1 MSVKGT
7 IGKTGSTHVHGAPIA
22 ELTEDNL
29 KALAVADGEWVA
41 VYLNGLDSRAIPAV
55 AHQDGGLSKDEI
67 NLDLA
72 IRTVLLGPKNAEVDA
87 ASIKE
92 SMLSAAEEER
102 GHGSGVEVSIA
113 GISETRRARWS
124 KEPRKRPL
132 WWLWVRRLINRTMPT
147 SAVLCQVSKG
157 PVHLAEQSVA
167 LLDSSAMQ
175 VLGLSPGDEVVLS
188 SVSPLPPSD
197 KPTQF
202 CRIVKVVKVYEHSKE
217 RKIQGVPVIQLSEAM
232 RDQLGLDRGYFEKSN
247 QPALPVPSVLVAPS
261 RGYALTDNLRETAL
275 VISLGAF
282 GVAVSLSDSP
292 PTLRW
297 SIALAGGVLIPLALI
312 FWRVRTRLR

>member
-1 MSVKGT
+1 MSVKGI

-22 ELTEDNL
+22 QLSEANL

-41 VYLNGLDSRAIPAV
+41 VYLNGLASRAIPAV
-55 AHQDGGLSKDEI
+55 AHQDRTSSDGEI
-67 NLDLA
+67 GLDLA
-72 IRTVLLGPKNAEVDA
+72 IRTVLLGPKKNDDA
-87 ASIKE
+87 AASSKD
-92 SMLSAAEEER
+92 SMLSAAGEEK
-102 GHGSGVEVSIA
+102 GPGTGVTVSIS

-124 KEPRKRPL
+124 KEPRQRPA
-132 WWLWVRRLINRTMPT
+132 WWLWLRRLINRTMPT

-188 SVSPLPPSD
+188 SVSPLKLPD
-197 KPTQF
+197 KPPGF

-217 RKIQGVPVIQLSEAM
+217 RAIQGVPVIQLSEAM
-232 RDQLGLDRGYFEKSN
+232 RNQLGLDSEYFEKAN
-247 QPALPVPSVLVAPS
+247 RPPPVPSVLVAPS

-292 PTLRW
+292 PALRW
-297 SIALAGGVLIPLALI
+297 SIALVVGVLFPLTLI